1 MITTSL
7 LFHLTLFFSMEF
19 VNLTRYNPIAICVHK
34 AAESLAGARGK
45 LFFRGTYF
53 KIFLRKNVFGQQQ
66 RPPPPPPQQI
76 SCTLS
81 GNISHKKMTGAQ
93 QKISRGPP
101 NLGPG
106 AIPPLSASL
115 CVPAKLK
122 RDSQNSII
130 RSTIVKKLHWQFYC
144 TFNFDLSLRTSAMQN
159 YVRIVN

>member
-19 VNLTRYNPIAICVHK
+19 VNLTRYNPIAICVHR

-45 LFFRGTYF
+45 FFLGAPISKF
-53 KIFLRKNVFGQQQ
+53 FSGKMFSDNSNA
-66 RPPPPPPQQI
+66 PPPPPPTPVDNFLGGKFFTQI

-81 GNISHKKMTGAQ
+81 GNISHKKMTGVQ

-144 TFNFDLSLRTSAMQN
+144 TFNTSIS
-159 YVRIVN
+159 V

>member
-1 MITTSL
+1 MCAQGRRELGGGPGQI
-7 LFHLTLFFSMEF
+7 
-19 VNLTRYNPIAICVHK
+19 
-34 AAESLAGARGK
+34 
-45 LFFRGTYF
+45 FFRGTYF

-66 RPPPPPPQQI
+66 RPPPPPPPVDNFLGGKFFTQI

-81 GNISHKKMTGAQ
+81 GNISHKKMTGVQ

-144 TFNFDLSLRTSAMQN
+144 TFNTSIS
-159 YVRIVN
+159 V